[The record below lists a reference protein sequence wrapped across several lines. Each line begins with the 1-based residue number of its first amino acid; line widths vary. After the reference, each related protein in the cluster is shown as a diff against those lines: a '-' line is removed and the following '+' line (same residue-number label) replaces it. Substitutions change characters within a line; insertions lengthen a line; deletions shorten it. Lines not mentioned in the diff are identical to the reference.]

1 MRFDLKTLEFD
12 KVIEDIVPFAGTTRG
27 KERVRALIPSTDE
40 LHVLETLHETSE
52 GAMYVAEGLEPSFS
66 GIDDIREALKRARI
80 QALLG
85 VQDFMR
91 IRRHIAATKRIR
103 RELGRLSQ
111 HLEQPID
118 LEAYCE
124 ALIVAKALAE
134 AIDQVMDDR
143 GEILDTASAE
153 LKKIRGSLSAT
164 ERRIKETLES
174 LLKREASKLTEQLI
188 TFRHNRYVIPVKV
201 SDKNRIKGTIM
212 DYSSSGE
219 TAYIEPDAV
228 RELSSRKLRLEAD
241 ERREI
246 ERILYMLSAL
256 VHDEYHVLQANDET
270 LSHLDFVF
278 AKARYGHQIEAV
290 KPTLSTKLHLIKAR
304 HPRIARDQV
313 VPNTI
318 TFDEGVKTMIITGS
332 NTGGKTVALKTTG
345 LLACMA
351 QAGLLIPVNPGSTL
365 PCFKQVRADIGD
377 EQSIEQSLSTFSSHM
392 KNIVDI
398 LNTVTDGSLVLLDE
412 LGSGTDPNEGSS
424 LAMSLLDAL
433 DKKNVLVMATTH
445 YPELKAYAYTK
456 TSIVNASVEF
466 DENSLQPTYRL
477 LLRTP
482 GESHA
487 FLIGERLGLPQA
499 VITAAKSRALVSET
513 EVSDLIHKLK
523 VESKRLDA
531 MIQEQE
537 KLNQET
543 EQLKRE
549 NEKLRRML
557 QHEKETL
564 KERLHLENHRV
575 LDTLKKEALALIQEL
590 ETMKTQS
597 FKAHEMADMKYRARS
612 LGAESSPEK
621 STETRQYAPGD
632 TVYVLK
638 FNRYG
643 ELLKKQK
650 NTQWLVKMGNVK
662 SVFKEE
668 DFEYAETAPKPP
680 SKKQEKSRETVKK
693 TVSGTLD
700 LRGLRAH
707 EAEIVLQKYLDDCA
721 VSDVPFASIVHGFGT
736 LALRKMVQK
745 TLSESTVVTSF
756 RDGQSG
762 EGGQGVTVVYFD

>member
-12 KVIEDIVPFAGTTRG
+12 RIIEEMASYAGTAIG
-27 KERVRALIPSTDE
+27 QENVRALTPSADLDT
-40 LHVLETLHETSE
+40 VLEALHETAE
-52 GAMYVAEGLEPSFS
+52 GALYVAEGLEPSFG

-80 QALLG
+80 QALLA
-85 VQDFMR
+85 VPDLLA

-103 RELGRLSQ
+103 RELARLSQ

-124 ALIVAKALAE
+124 ALTVTKELAD

-143 GEILDTASAE
+143 GEILDTASVE

-164 ERRIKETLES
+164 ERRIKETLEG
-174 LLKREASKLTEQLI
+174 LLKREAKKLTEQLI

-219 TAYIEPDAV
+219 TAYIEPDMV
-228 RELSSRKLRLEAD
+228 RDLSSRKLRLEAD

-246 ERILYMLSAL
+246 ERILYALSAV
-256 VHDEYHVLQANDET
+256 VHDVHAVLKQNNDT
-270 LSHLDFVF
+270 LGHLDFVF
-278 AKARYGHQIEAV
+278 AKARYGYQMEAV
-290 KPTLSTKLHLIKAR
+290 KPDMSTRLHLIKAR
-304 HPRIARDQV
+304 HPLINRDTV

-332 NTGGKTVALKTTG
+332 NTGGKTVTLKTTG

-365 PCFKQVRADIGD
+365 PCFKQIRADIGD

-433 DKKNVLVMATTH
+433 DEKNLLTMATTH

-466 DENSLQPTYRL
+466 DENSLQPTFRL

-487 FLIGERLGLPQA
+487 FLIGERLGLPSS
-499 VITAAKSRALVSET
+499 VIEAAKSRALVSET

-523 VESKRLDA
+523 IESKRLDA

-537 KLNQET
+537 RLNRETEALKKDT
-543 EQLKRE
+543 EQL
-549 NEKLRRML
+549 RRTL
-557 QHEKETL
+557 QQEKETL
-564 KERLHLENHRV
+564 KERLRLENHRI
-575 LDTLKKEALALIQEL
+575 LESLKAEALALIQDL
-590 ETMKTQS
+590 EQLKTQS
-597 FKAHEMADMKYRARS
+597 FKAHEVADAKYRARS
-612 LGAESSPEK
+612 LGAEGETEK
-621 STETRQYAPGD
+621 SQETRQYEPGD
-632 TVYVLK
+632 TVYLFK
-638 FNRYG
+638 FNRHG

-650 NTQWLVKMGNVK
+650 KSQWLVKMGSVK

-668 DFEYAETAPKPP
+668 DFEYAEASTT
-680 SKKQEKSRETVKK
+680 KKTQPQTPAQKTVKK
-693 TVSGTLD
+693 SVPGTLD
-700 LRGLRAH
+700 LRGMRAH

-721 VSDVPFASIVHGFGT
+721 VADLPFASIVHGFGT
-736 LALRKMVQK
+736 LALRNMVK
-745 TLSESTVVTSF
+745 DTVSKSPLVASF
-756 RDGQSG
+756 RDGESG
-762 EGGQGVTVVYFD
+762 EGGQGVTVIYFG